1 MRLGC
6 LACVASILACAQGV
20 SSPGLEGLTND
31 GSVSGASAGS
41 GNVGTLGGGSP
52 VATGGAPGDGSSG
65 APSSDTGAGASNGG
79 ASGGAAGSSG
89 SAGNSTGN
97 AGSSGSAGSSM
108 GSAGAPNTTG
118 TCGHF
123 QPGNMGPTLQSR
135 AETATDAI
143 YFDVEIDNP
152 DNRDIS
158 VGDLKFRYYL
168 VASDL
173 GMLSTDI
180 YLKEIKAV
188 NGVTRSVDVDPTVT
202 YADTYFELSFPGS
215 TSKLGSGESL
225 TVKVHTHNAD
235 YKLHDQTMDYSYNPS
250 TSMTPWCHIVLYE
263 LGPAAWGNPPTP

>member
-1 MRLGC
+1 M
-6 LACVASILACAQGV
+6 VACAQGV
-20 SSPGLEGLTND
+20 SSPGLEGLTDD
-31 GSVSGASAGS
+31 GSGAVSGASTSSTGS
-41 GNVGTLGGGSP
+41 GNVVVPPGGDSS
-52 VATGGAPGDGSSG
+52 VLAGGAPGCSG
-65 APSSDTGAGASNGG
+65 APSGDSGAGTS
-79 ASGGAAGSSG
+79 SGGSSSVAG
-89 SAGNSTGN
+89 STGN
-97 AGSSGSAGSSM
+97 AGGST
-108 GSAGAPNTTG
+108 GSAGAANTTG
-118 TCGHF
+118 ACGHF
-123 QPGNMGPTLQSR
+123 QPGNMGPTLQSMV
-135 AETATDAI
+135 EPATDAI

-188 NGVTRSVDVDPTVT
+188 NGVTRSVDIDPTVT
-202 YADTYFELSFPGS
+202 YADTYFEVSFAGS

-225 TVKVHTHNAD
+225 KVKVHTHNTD
-235 YKLHDQTMDYSYNPS
+235 YKLHDQTMDYSYNSS